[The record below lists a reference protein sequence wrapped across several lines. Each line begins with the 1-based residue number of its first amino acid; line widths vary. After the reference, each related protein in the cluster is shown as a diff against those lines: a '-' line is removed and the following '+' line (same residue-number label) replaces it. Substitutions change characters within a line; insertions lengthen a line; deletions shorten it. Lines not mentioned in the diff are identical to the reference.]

1 MFPRYSSR
9 AVSALAVIA
18 TSGTASTLATFD
30 TTTRVPQD
38 TDLPALFVKV
48 NLYVVVFAGFT
59 ALLPERAVEPIEGDI
74 TTFAAFSLDHLSVTA
89 GPGRIAVLFEESE
102 HGGVGVP
109 SRAPGTSV

>member
-89 GPGRIAVLFEESE
+89 CPGRIAVLFEESE
-102 HGGVGVP
+102 HVGVGVT